1 MSDTTYNR
9 LIRPIE
15 SAMINALWRIL
26 RNGDDVDDAL
36 QDVLARVWADLN
48 SIESHPNPRALIMR
62 ICSATA
68 IDHLRRR
75 IRARQRQ
82 KNEMSQIPTTR
93 DTAADSAGCEETRHI
108 ILNAVAQIPHNQ
120 SIAITMRLVDGESYE
135 TVAAA
140 LQCSEATARTHVK
153 RGREKLRQ
161 LLQNLKPNAVS
172 EVTK

>member
-1 MSDTTYNR
+1 MSDSTYDR

-15 SAMINALWRIL
+15 AAMINALWRIL

-36 QDVLARVWADLN
+36 QDVLARVWTDLPA
-48 SIESHPNPRALIMR
+48 IERHANPRALIIR
-62 ICSATA
+62 ICTTTA

-75 IRARQRQ
+75 IRARRREEGETP
-82 KNEMSQIPTTR
+82 KLPA
-93 DTAADSAGCEETRHI
+93 TAASASQSAENEETRHV

-120 SIAITMRLVDGESYE
+120 SVAVTMRLVDGESYE

-140 LQCSEATARTHVK
+140 LKCSEATARTHVK

-172 EVTK
+172 EVKQ